1 MSDNIVP
8 LARKQKPIS
17 YTIEV
22 THHFDGTVEVFVRD
36 VSDDDR
42 SREAVMETIISWATK
57 HMKAHHIHR
66 AMLDRIDAL
75 MDAKEGEDLEELSNL
90 ATACQAYEEEV
101 FFSQEP
107 KP

>member
-1 MSDNIVP
+1 MTDNVVL
-8 LARKQKPIS
+8 LANRQKPVS
-17 YTIEV
+17 YTIDV

-75 MDAKEGEDLEELSNL
+75 MGAEKSEELEELSNL
-90 ATACQAYEEEV
+90 ASACQAYEQEV
-101 FFSQEP
+101 FNTGDA
-107 KP
+107 

>member
-1 MSDNIVP
+1 MIDNVVP
-8 LARKQKPIS
+8 LAKKQKPVS
-17 YTIEV
+17 YTIDV

-75 MDAKEGEDLEELSNL
+75 MGAETGEELQELSEL
-90 ATACQAYEEEV
+90 ATACEAYESEV
-101 FFSQEP
+101 L
-107 KP
+107 K

>member
-1 MSDNIVP
+1 VVP
-8 LARKQKPIS
+8 LVKKQKPVS
-17 YTIEV
+17 YTIDV

-36 VSDDDR
+36 VSDDNR

-75 MDAKEGEDLEELSNL
+75 MDAKKGEELQELSEL
-90 ATACQAYEEEV
+90 ATACEAYEGEV
-101 FFSQEP
+101 L
-107 KP
+107 K

>member
-1 MSDNIVP
+1 MTDNVVP
-8 LARKQKPIS
+8 LAKKQKPVS
-17 YTIEV
+17 YTIDV

-75 MDAKEGEDLEELSNL
+75 MGAEKCEELQELSDL
-90 ATACQAYEEEV
+90 ATACQAYEDEV
-101 FFSQEP
+101 L
-107 KP
+107 K